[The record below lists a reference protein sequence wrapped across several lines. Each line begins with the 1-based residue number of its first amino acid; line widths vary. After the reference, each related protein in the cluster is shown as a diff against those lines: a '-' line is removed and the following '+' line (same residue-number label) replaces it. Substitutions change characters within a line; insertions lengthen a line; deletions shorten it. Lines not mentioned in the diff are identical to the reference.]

1 MNWTDYCP
9 LALRTEAIPSIHY
22 AGMAEHPEYQDL
34 RKRATRLMH
43 AAAGLVTETQELAD
57 AETPKNV
64 AEELGDCFWY
74 LPIIA
79 DCFPGYAALDH
90 EMVDE
95 YLKSGPL
102 KAMQHH
108 AAELLNYTLKRHV
121 IYGKELEV
129 AKVTHHAEHYAAALI
144 AMCKRMGVKP
154 GECMEAN
161 IKKLEKRYPKLRF
174 DVEDTSNRNVEHEL
188 SHIQP
193 PPFSTPMLPDE
204 HHPEVEE
211 PAIMGA
217 GCYNPTASVIPAIQ
231 DMHKLS
237 DSQKI
242 ATVEAMMSDAGY
254 YLSPYAQKELGI
266 KRVMPI
272 LDMRK
277 IIMGLIPDNIVL
289 DAHALHVEENAAGDI
304 CIKLVATPLDS
315 VSYDE
320 IFEES
325 AMLAEMDEPVT
336 YEGFCYLLRNEMT
349 EAAACT
355 AISTMALVLSNS
367 YRRQGANALAEGFKA
382 VYVNV
387 MSNAKLELVIED
399 GFQLLRL
406 LYPDPFPAGMLY
418 NMLAKLVKGA
428 QDAAE

>member
-1 MNWTDYCP
+1 MNWNEYCP
-9 LALRTEAIPSIHY
+9 LALRTEAVPSIHY

-57 AETPKNV
+57 ADSPKNV

-79 DCFPGYAALDH
+79 DCFPGYALVDH

-95 YLKSGPL
+95 YFRSGAL

-144 AMCKRMGVKP
+144 AVCKQAGVKP
-154 GECMEAN
+154 GDCMEAN

-174 DVEDTSNRNVEHEL
+174 DVEDTSNRDVEHEL
-188 SHIQP
+188 SHIQAP
-193 PPFSTPMLPDE
+193 PM
-204 HHPEVEE
+204 
-211 PAIMGA
+211 
-217 GCYNPTASVIPAIQ
+217 ASVMPAPH
-231 DMHKLS
+231 DMSKLS

-266 KRVMPI
+266 KREMAM

-277 IIMGLIPDNIVL
+277 IVMDLIPDNIVL
-289 DAHALHVEENAAGDI
+289 DAYALHVEENAAGDI
-304 CIKLVATPLDS
+304 CIKLRTEAMESIS
-315 VSYDE
+315 VYDE
-320 IFEES
+320 VFNTLSCGQEHFSFI
-325 AMLAEMDEPVT
+325 M
-336 YEGFCYLLRNEMT
+336 RNEFTET
-349 EAAACT
+349 EAC
-355 AISTMALVLSNS
+355 AIISSMALALAMR
-367 YRRQGANALAEGFKA
+367 YRDLGANSLAEGFKTT
-382 VYVNV
+382 YVKI
-387 MSNAKLELVIED
+387 MESATIERNLAD
-399 GFQLLRL
+399 GYSLYCM
-406 LYPDPFPAGMLY
+406 LYPEGHTEGNLAPALKKFKQGSDWSIE
-418 NMLAKLVKGA
+418 
-428 QDAAE
+428 DAAE